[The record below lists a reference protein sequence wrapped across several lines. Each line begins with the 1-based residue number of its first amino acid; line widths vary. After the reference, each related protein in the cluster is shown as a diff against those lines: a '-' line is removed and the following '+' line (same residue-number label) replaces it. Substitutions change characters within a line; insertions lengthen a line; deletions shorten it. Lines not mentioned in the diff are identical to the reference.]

1 MPVIKTFYDLQV
13 CEEHAGGKQ
22 GEVDYREWSAFG
34 RGRKFGIPRVLL
46 AVKCI
51 AIACSSF
58 VLTTSYEHSIIGLGS
73 THHFNCA
80 IYPLQSD
87 CPQMCPQ
94 CIMSASQRRLKALHP
109 NQSGDVVFTV
119 KYKYPPYARLV
130 RR

>member
-34 RGRKFGIPRVLL
+34 RGRKFGIPRVLP

-80 IYPLQSD
+80 IHPLQSD

-94 CIMSASQRRLKALHP
+94 CRHLSA
-109 NQSGDVVFTV
+109 G
-119 KYKYPPYARLV
+119 
-130 RR
+130 